1 MDGQIRTFSDQEAEN
16 ITRVE
21 ELTYE
26 LKVEEVMTKDP
37 FVVNLETTMQDLL
50 VLFRQKRISGSP
62 VVTDGNLVGVV
73 SIEDFNSLPTG

>member
-37 FVVNLETTMQDLL
+37 FVVNLETTMQ
-50 VLFRQKRISGSP
+50 
-62 VVTDGNLVGVV
+62 
-73 SIEDFNSLPTG
+73 